1 MKKMASLLALLS
13 LVSIANPPAA
23 ACPKRQTAGA
33 AKSVGVR
40 SGMLVSTRWLAEHLK
55 DPNVVVLHL
64 ADNVSDYK
72 RGHIPGARYLAMKEI
87 ITDNGPISAE
97 LPTIDQLQKTFSEL
111 GVGDNSR
118 VVIYATNWFPSAAR
132 AYFTLDYLGH
142 GDRAALLDGGI
153 EQWLAED
160 RPVSGETPKF
170 YPATFT
176 PQVHENFR
184 ALMDEVKNDVDSKPG
199 EEPEQIID
207 ARPARR
213 YNTGHLA
220 GASNVYWQDTLVSE
234 DNPVFQ
240 SPEKLRAIYASHG
253 IVLGKKIV
261 TYCEV
266 GLQASHAYFLAKY
279 LGYDAAM
286 YDGSYQEWSSKNL
299 PVVKGDAKR

>member
-1 MKKMASLLALLS
+1 
-13 LVSIANPPAA
+13 
-23 ACPKRQTAGA
+23 
-33 AKSVGVR
+33 
-40 SGMLVSTRWLAEHLK
+40 MLVSTRWLAEHLK